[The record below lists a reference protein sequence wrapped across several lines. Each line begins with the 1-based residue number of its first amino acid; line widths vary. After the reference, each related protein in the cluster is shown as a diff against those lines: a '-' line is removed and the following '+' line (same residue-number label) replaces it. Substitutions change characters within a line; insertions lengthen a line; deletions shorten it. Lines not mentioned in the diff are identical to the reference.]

1 MEFDLSPYT
10 RIGMGILAGR
20 LIALYVSAYFV
31 ALQCFMLSIEPLFH
45 MITVCDVY
53 LILGWYVKMNGPT
66 YIDGKLV
73 TDRRIIFR
81 ERMRTR
87 FFWDV
92 MTLFPFEVFL
102 VACYATLH
110 PALSVGRSV
119 GQSAGHVLLFNLFY
133 SYLLIFSCVLHFFF
147 IRDNFFELSLGV
159 LKFWAVFSLKFS

>member
-31 ALQCFMLSIEPLFH
+31 ALQCFMLSIEPPFH

-119 GQSAGHVLLFNLFY
+119 GQSVGGWSVGP
-133 SYLLIFSCVLHFFF
+133 SPFFF
-147 IRDNFFELSLGV
+147 GVFKLFGLTAPSQVPLKVILSR
-159 LKFWAVFSLKFS
+159 FQSF